1 MEALKIAPQIS
12 VEQLVQP
19 GILDEQAMASAAP
32 HHLNDPAPTAVI
44 ATPSPPFPLQP
55 QVWQAYSA
63 VSVCAFRNYTRV
75 LLDLLMHQPTSLANR
90 RFELEAFIVLLHYS
104 HKWWG
109 YARQVMGSI
118 FTTRNPHHIRDEER
132 SDYAVRLWLGCRD
145 LIAPEDY
152 MMAPEQER
160 KANEWMRQSVYR
172 MMIRY
177 LSDRDGKWKED
188 VSKEDLDMC
197 EEWAQSIHNSR
208 YYEPEI
214 APGDEPEVVPS
225 DEPEVVPVITV
236 PKQESLESPSQ
247 ITQIQ
252 RDLRARLA
260 PTARVNFRGSVGYQ
274 NATTRWSA
282 GHHPDFAAVVMPTS
296 TEDVAASI
304 KLANMLGVP
313 FLAVNRGHGTAMDI
327 NDCRHG
333 INIHIRTLDSI
344 TFAEDGQSAV
354 LGGGVYGDQ
363 VVRSLAARGKAT
375 ATGACTCVGLL
386 GPGLGGGLGRYQGFY
401 GLVADNILEMT
412 VVTAKGSIVTA
423 SDRQNAELFWAM
435 RGAGH
440 NFGIVTQIKYKIYDD
455 VVPDWWIATYHF
467 TKEYI
472 DQVFEVLN
480 QLNGNGSQPKE
491 LTTYTVLV
499 FDREVS
505 HEPFIVVTIYFA
517 GSATIGQIYAQ
528 PLLNLNPFCIT
539 NRTVPYPD
547 LADAVGTGTSSPLCQ
562 QPGNSAAVYPVGLL
576 IFNTTAIHQ
585 VYDIYS
591 DLVTNYPDFS
601 HSIVQLE
608 AYPVE
613 KIQSVNPETTAYAH
627 REDNLLVSLLSIYTP
642 STTNDI
648 IALKYGRQI
657 RDAFHAGQPGRQLN
671 AYVNYASGDET
682 MEQMYGHEEWRLE
695 KLRRLKEEWDPQG
708 RFGFYHPIR

>member
-1 MEALKIAPQIS
+1 RLCLRGALWKF
-12 VEQLVQP
+12 
-19 GILDEQAMASAAP
+19 QAE
-32 HHLNDPAPTAVI
+32 HPA
-44 ATPSPPFPLQP
+44 
-55 QVWQAYSA
+55 
-63 VSVCAFRNYTRV
+63 N
-75 LLDLLMHQPTSLANR
+75 TSN
-90 RFELEAFIVLLHYS
+90 H
-104 HKWWG
+104 
-109 YARQVMGSI
+109 
-118 FTTRNPHHIRDEER
+118 R
-132 SDYAVRLWLGCRD
+132 S
-145 LIAPEDY
+145 
-152 MMAPEQER
+152 
-160 KANEWMRQSVYR
+160 
-172 MMIRY
+172 
-177 LSDRDGKWKED
+177 
-188 VSKEDLDMC
+188 
-197 EEWAQSIHNSR
+197 
-208 YYEPEI
+208 
-214 APGDEPEVVPS
+214 
-225 DEPEVVPVITV
+225 VITV

-247 ITQIQ
+247 IAQIQ

-260 PTARVNFRGSVGYQ
+260 PTVRVNFRGSVGYQ

-282 GHHPDFAAVVMPTS
+282 GHHPDFAAVVVPTS

-333 INIHIRTLDSI
+333 INIHIRSLDSI

-354 LGGGVYGDQ
+354 LGGGVYSDQ
-363 VVRSLAARGKAT
+363 VIRSLAARGKAT
-375 ATGACTCVGLL
+375 
-386 GPGLGGGLGRYQGFY
+386 GGGLGRYQGFY
-401 GLVADNILEMT
+401 GLVADSILEMT

-467 TKEYI
+467 TKENI

-562 QPGNSAAVYPVGLL
+562 QPGNSAALYPVGLL

-627 REDNLLVSLLSIYTP
+627 REDNLLVCLLSIYTP

-682 MEQMYGHEEWRLE
+682 VEEMYGYEEWRLK